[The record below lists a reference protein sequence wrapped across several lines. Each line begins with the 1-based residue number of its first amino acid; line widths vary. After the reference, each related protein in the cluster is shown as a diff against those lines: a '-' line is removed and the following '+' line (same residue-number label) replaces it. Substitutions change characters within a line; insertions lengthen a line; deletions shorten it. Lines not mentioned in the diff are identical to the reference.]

1 MFMFT
6 GALSAIVTPFR
17 DGAID
22 EIALRD
28 LIEGQISAG
37 IQGIVPCG
45 STGES
50 ATLSHAEHEQVI
62 KIAIEQTRKRVPVV
76 AGTGS
81 NSTAE
86 AIRLTAAA
94 REMGADGA
102 LLISPYYNKPTQEG
116 IYKHYKMIA
125 QSVDLPLIIYNI
137 PGRTGSNI
145 LPETMARLCEVRN
158 IVGVKEASGSMDQI
172 SDIHRLCGDRLTILS
187 GDDSMTLPMMSL
199 GAKGVISVITNVM
212 AREMTEMASAAL
224 AGNQVRARDLHY
236 RMLPLMRA
244 LFIETNP
251 IPVKHAMSLLKQCSA
266 EVRMPLTPMS
276 APAAD
281 KLKAVMKEMRLL

>member
-1 MFMFT
+1 MFK

-17 DGAID
+17 DGSID
-22 EIALRD
+22 DRALRD
-28 LIEGQISAG
+28 LIEWQVQSG

-62 KIAIEQTRKRVPVV
+62 KIAIEQVKGRASVI

-86 AIRLTAAA
+86 AIRLTTFA
-94 REMGADGA
+94 REAGADGA

-116 IYKHYKMIA
+116 IFKHYKMIA
-125 QSVDLPLIIYNI
+125 QSVDLPLLVYNI

-145 LPETMARLCEVRN
+145 MPETMARLCEVKN
-158 IVGVKEASGSMDQI
+158 IAGIKEASGSMDQI
-172 SDIHRLCGDRLTILS
+172 SDIVRLCGDRLTVLS
-187 GDDSMTLPMMSL
+187 GDDSLTLPLLAL
-199 GAKGVISVITNVM
+199 GAQGVISVITNIM
-212 AREMTEMASAAL
+212 PREMRDLVSAAL
-224 AGNQVRARDLHY
+224 DGNFARAREIHY
-236 RMLPLMRA
+236 QLLPLMRA

-251 IPVKHAMSLLKQCSA
+251 IPIKHALSLAKKCSA

-276 APAAD
+276 PPAAD
-281 KLKAVMKEMRLL
+281 KLRTVMKDLKLL